1 MIDLGVVMLL
11 ESYTKEIF
19 RSKCNTQAQ
28 SVHCF
33 AHLDQDIS
41 EAIPYLN
48 AELGGDAFTREPPSV
63 TFKAHGKLITVHPDK
78 IAINAL
84 QDEEE
89 AEKICRWL
97 QSEINDIWERRDE
110 IEPRYSARGQPQLL
124 KILKLLPT
132 NAQCS
137 KECGQPTCMVLSKL
151 VAEGAKSP
159 QDCPHIEPDHLEQLV
174 QYLAQFEMDL

>member
-1 MIDLGVVMLL
+1 MLL

-33 AHLDQDIS
+33 AHLNQDIS
-41 EAIPYLN
+41 EVIPYLN
-48 AELGGDAFTREPPSV
+48 AELGGDAFTKEPPSV

-110 IEPRYSARGQPQLL
+110 IEPRYAARGQPQLL

-137 KECGQPTCMVLSKL
+137 KECGQPTCMVLAKL
-151 VAEGAKSP
+151 VSEGAKSP
-159 QDCPHIEPDHLEQLV
+159 EDCPHIEPKNLEQLE
-174 QYLAQFEMDL
+174 QYLAQFEMEV

>member
-1 MIDLGVVMLL
+1 MLL

-33 AHLDQDIS
+33 AHLDQEIS

-48 AELGGDAFTREPPSV
+48 AELGGDAFTREPLSV

-110 IEPRYSARGQPQLL
+110 IEPKYAARGQPQLL

-132 NAQCS
+132 NAQCF
-137 KECGQPTCMVLSKL
+137 KECGQPTCMVLAKL

-159 QDCPHIEPDHLEQLV
+159 EDCPHIEPENLEQLE
-174 QYLAQFEMDL
+174 QYLAQFEMEV